1 MRIEEIEYVREEST
15 MSIEMRK
22 ARVKI
27 LKRILN
33 SLTVEI
39 NELKSQEESD
49 IEELEHARSAIINF
63 CDRLVTCSRDSIIIR
78 HAHYGTREY
87 HHNPPPLMRA
97 A

>member
-1 MRIEEIEYVREEST
+1 

-39 NELKSQEESD
+39 SELRARGESD
-49 IEELEHARSAIINF
+49 TEELENARNAITRF
-63 CDRLVTCSRDSIIIR
+63 CDKLWPFSMDSTGIR
-78 HAHYGTREY
+78 HAYYGTRGHH
-87 HHNPPPLMRA
+87 HHNPTTMSGA
-97 A
+97 V

>member
-1 MRIEEIEYVREEST
+1 

-22 ARVKI
+22 ARAKV

-39 NELKSQEESD
+39 AELKARGETET
-49 IEELEHARSAIINF
+49 EELENARNAITKF
-63 CDRLVTCSRDSIIIR
+63 CDRLWPFSMDSTRIR
-78 HAHYGTREY
+78 HSSHGRRSQ
-87 HHNPPPLMRA
+87 HLHSHPMMRA